1 MVAEPSQYSSDF
13 GHSFKM
19 KINEISLYFNGLR
32 FHLSI
37 LPKSNYLPL
46 CCFTGLSYID
56 IKTLTHDKI
65 QRMDFDGEE
74 WIITRRTKTR
84 VSSNVPLME
93 IAKELIE
100 RYKGLAGGDFVFPM
114 PSNGTCNKHLKQ
126 IAKAC
131 GISKEI
137 GFHLSR
143 HTFATPVC
151 LCNGGTIEA
160 LSKILG
166 HKHISTTQIYAE
178 VTNKMVSS
186 DFRAI
191 SGNLA
196 AMQRSVLEKRDR
208 KQGRKQVHRSLRET
222 A

>member
-1 MVAEPSQYSSDF
+1 MVAEPLQYSSDF

-19 KINEISLYFNGLR
+19 KINEISLYFNKLG

-143 HTFATPVC
+143 HTFATTVY

>member
-1 MVAEPSQYSSDF
+1 
-13 GHSFKM
+13 
-19 KINEISLYFNGLR
+19 
-32 FHLSI
+32 
-37 LPKSNYLPL
+37 
-46 CCFTGLSYID
+46 
-56 IKTLTHDKI
+56 
-65 QRMDFDGEE
+65 MDFDGEE

-100 RYKGLAGGDFVFPM
+100 RYKGLAGGDLVFPM
-114 PSNGTCNKHLKQ
+114 PSNSTCNKHLKR
-126 IAKAC
+126 IAEAC
-131 GISKEI
+131 GIRKDI

-143 HTFATPVC
+143 HTFATTVY

-178 VTNKMVSS
+178 VTNRMVSS

-191 SGNLA
+191 SDNLA
-196 AMQRSVLEKRDR
+196 AMQRSVLEKKDKGKGKGGKRVR
-208 KQGRKQVHRSLRET
+208 ERAALRET